1 MKKKWDTYI
10 YGDVNIDLVV
20 PGVEELPA
28 PGTEGDVETME
39 TFVGGGAALF
49 ALGVAK
55 LGLTPAFQGSVG
67 RDMYGRYIRNLF
79 RETGVDDALLA
90 DRDARR
96 AAGRDRRYRNGSEAR
111 ARERR
116 L

>member
-28 PGTEGDVETME
+28 PGTEVDVETME

-49 ALGVAK
+49 AHICTHWEWSLQSLHLPLYSSPFQDILPCNNKKNILFAK
-55 LGLTPAFQGSVG
+55 PLQ
-67 RDMYGRYIRNLF
+67 
-79 RETGVDDALLA
+79 
-90 DRDARR
+90 
-96 AAGRDRRYRNGSEAR
+96 YRKCGIFT
-111 ARERR
+111 
-116 L
+116 